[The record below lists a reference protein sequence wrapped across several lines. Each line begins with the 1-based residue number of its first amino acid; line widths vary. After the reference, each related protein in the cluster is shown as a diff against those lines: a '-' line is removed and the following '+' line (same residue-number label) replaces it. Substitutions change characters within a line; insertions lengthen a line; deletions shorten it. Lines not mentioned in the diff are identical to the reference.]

1 MHVQICM
8 CTCMYEHMCMSV
20 YVHLRMHVLLAAH
33 MWKAECAAQLTDY
46 QYKGTG
52 KLGNER
58 NKSTLIIA
66 LLKLS

>member
-1 MHVQICM
+1 MHVYM
-8 CTCMYEHMCMSV
+8 CACVYEHMCV
-20 YVHLRMHVLLAAH
+20 YAHPCMHVHLAAH

-66 LLKLS
+66 LLKPS